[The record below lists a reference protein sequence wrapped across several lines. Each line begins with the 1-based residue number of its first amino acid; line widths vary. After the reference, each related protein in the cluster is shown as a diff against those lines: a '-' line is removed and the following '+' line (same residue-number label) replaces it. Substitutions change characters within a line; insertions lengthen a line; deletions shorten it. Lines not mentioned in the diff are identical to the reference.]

1 MGTMV
6 GQWFQKIL
14 FWDNALSLFSAVS
27 KSTQSPTRL
36 PEIYSQ
42 IRKPLSQRAQ
52 HRKSL
57 DYQCFAGFFA
67 TGTMSKALSHCPS
80 PFSEVSKAL
89 SLPSRLSSAHT
100 RAFSGACSAA
110 SEQSTRLYTRCL
122 PYQRTCG
129 RCVLRFQPGSVFMM
143 FAIRLES

>member
-27 KSTQSPTRL
+27 KSFQSPTRL

-80 PFSEVSKAL
+80 PFSEVSQAL
-89 SLPSRLSSAHT
+89 SLPARLSFAHT
-100 RAFSGACSAA
+100 RARFRAPVLPRPGIRRACTRAVCRTRAHTVGVCSASSRGACS
-110 SEQSTRLYTRCL
+110 
-122 PYQRTCG
+122 
-129 RCVLRFQPGSVFMM
+129 
-143 FAIRLES
+143 

>member
-27 KSTQSPTRL
+27 KSFQSPTRL

-80 PFSEVSKAL
+80 PFSG
-89 SLPSRLSSAHT
+89 SLIKHCPAHRVFLPLTRARFRAPVLLRPSNRPACTRAVCRTSAHAVGASFASS
-100 RAFSGACSAA
+100 RGACS
-110 SEQSTRLYTRCL
+110 
-122 PYQRTCG
+122 
-129 RCVLRFQPGSVFMM
+129 
-143 FAIRLES
+143 